1 MALVANTFTAP
12 AHWASALING
22 DRTGLSED
30 DEQALDDYLAQH
42 PQHASPAGCGD
53 TFFSRFDGLLTEVC
67 TFTYLTRT
75 E

>member
-1 MALVANTFTAP
+1 MSLEAHTFTAP
-12 AHWASALING
+12 AHWTSALING

-30 DEQALDDYLAQH
+30 DEQALDDYLAEH
-42 PQHASPAGCGD
+42 PEHASPVDCSDAF
-53 TFFSRFDGLLTEVC
+53 TTRFDGLLTEVC